1 MTSSLPTVALVDDD
15 DDLRAATAQLLGL
28 AGYRV
33 LGFADGFGAAQAIG
47 EDFDG
52 IVISDV
58 RMSHMSGV
66 ELFHLL
72 QQRDRDLPVLLISGH
87 ADVQMAVD
95 ALKAGAWD
103 FIEKPFAPD
112 ALLAAASRATKAR
125 KLALENRALRRAVSG
140 AGDQAF
146 LGETPMIQRLRA
158 MIPVLSQSD
167 IDLVIEGQTGTGK
180 ELFARCVHRSS
191 ARAKHRFVT
200 VDCALIPAAIVER
213 EMFARGGI
221 VASSHRGTL
230 FLDNLDQASG
240 DLQRRLAQFAEKRAI
255 ALDMRDPEPI
265 DTRII
270 ASMAEGGRD
279 AVTDALYHRIAGVP
293 LRIPPL
299 SERRADIRLLFTHFL
314 QKAAERL
321 GRPRR

>member
-1 MTSSLPTVALVDDD
+1 
-15 DDLRAATAQLLGL
+15 
-28 AGYRV
+28 
-33 LGFADGFGAAQAIG
+33 
-47 EDFDG
+47 
-52 IVISDV
+52 
-58 RMSHMSGV
+58 V

-95 ALKAGAWD
+95 ALKAGAWG
-103 FIEKPFAPD
+103 FHRKPFAPD
-112 ALLAAASRATKAR
+112 ALLAAAGRATKAR

-146 LGETPMIQRLRA
+146 LGETPMIQRLRHD
-158 MIPVLSQSD
+158 PGVKPERHRPCHRGPDRHRQ
-167 IDLVIEGQTGTGK
+167 